1 MKGNAALLWEQP
13 GRWDVGEVDLDPPQ
27 RGEVLVR
34 LVATGL
40 CHSDDHFATNDI
52 PLPHLPVCAGHEG
65 AGVVVEVGTDVHA
78 LRPGD
83 HIALV
88 LFTFRG
94 PTYGLFQGLGTIPI
108 LLDFDPREM
117 ANSSA
122 SVSVRMRGRSS
133 TGGTA

>member
-52 PLPHLPVCAGHEG
+52 PLLTCRCAPATKAPVLSSRWGQTC
-65 AGVVVEVGTDVHA
+65 T
-78 LRPGD
+78 RC
-83 HIALV
+83 
-88 LFTFRG
+88 
-94 PTYGLFQGLGTIPI
+94 
-108 LLDFDPREM
+108 DP
-117 ANSSA
+117 ATTS
-122 SVSVRMRGRSS
+122 
-133 TGGTA
+133 